1 MFVSI
6 WRKAVFTGNPKV
18 VMLCQICLAG
28 FSPVCLSQFGNAK
41 SVEAACS
48 LMLFSEE
55 PDKMKRA
62 LMSSYKCMLSSCIKA

>member
-6 WRKAVFTGNPKV
+6 WRKAVFTGNLKV

-28 FSPVCLSQFGNAK
+28 FSPVWVSQFGNAK
-41 SVEAACS
+41 SVS